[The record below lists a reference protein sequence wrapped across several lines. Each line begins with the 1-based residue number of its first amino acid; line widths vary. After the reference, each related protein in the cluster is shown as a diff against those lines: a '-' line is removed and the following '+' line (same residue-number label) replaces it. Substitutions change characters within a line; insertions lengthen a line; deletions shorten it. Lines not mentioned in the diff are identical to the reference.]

1 MRKGIPMPL
10 NIYTS
15 NRMESLVEA
24 LTGVVAEPLTSPFT
38 PEIIIVQSKG
48 MQRWLAMELAK
59 RFGVWANCKYPFP
72 NDMIWRLFRAA
83 LPEIPDTSPFS
94 PDAMIWRVMGLL
106 PEFIAQK
113 EFVQLQNYL
122 TGDKDGLKC
131 FQLAGKIAD
140 TFDQYTLFRPE
151 MLLEWETGKKEDW
164 QEILW
169 RELVSDSS
177 GLHRGRLKKEFC
189 RQMEAG
195 VPSGCGLPE
204 RISVF
209 GISYLPKYHMEVL
222 AAAALSTD
230 VNLFLLS
237 PTREYWA
244 DIASAKEKA
253 HMTPEQRA
261 LRIEGNPLLASL
273 GKLGRDFSD
282 MVIEIGDVAATQ
294 EDLYDDPG
302 RATLLQTIQSDIL
315 NLGGDD
321 PGDGMRRIDPVDNSI
336 QIHSCHSP
344 VREIEV
350 LHDNLLAL
358 LEKNEGLAPRDI
370 VVMTPDIETYAPYI
384 SAVF

>member
-122 TGDKDGLKC
+122 TGDKDGLKR

-151 MLLEWETGKKEDW
+151 MLLEWEKGGGGEW

-169 RELVSDSS
+169 REIAVS
-177 GLHRGRLKKEFC
+177 GKGQHRGRLKEEFC
-189 RQMEAG
+189 RQVEKGALGGNG
-195 VPSGCGLPE
+195 VPE
-204 RISVF
+204 RIAVF
-209 GISYLPKYHMEVL
+209 GISYLPTYHLDIL
-222 AAAALSTD
+222 AATARVMD

-244 DIASAKEKA
+244 DIVSER
-253 HMTPEQRA
+253 ERA
-261 LRIEGNPLLASL
+261 RLVPDERAV
-273 GKLGRDFSD
+273 RT
-282 MVIEIGDVAATQ
+282 IG
-294 EDLYDDPG
+294 
-302 RATLLQTIQSDIL
+302 
-315 NLGGDD
+315 
-321 PGDGMRRIDPVDNSI
+321 
-336 QIHSCHSP
+336 
-344 VREIEV
+344 
-350 LHDNLLAL
+350 
-358 LEKNEGLAPRDI
+358 
-370 VVMTPDIETYAPYI
+370 
-384 SAVF
+384 